1 MRRFW
6 LFVFSVCFLSF
17 CASTLG
23 QSPTSEQGMQALVAE
38 VRQLRKDL
46 QASNG
51 NALKTQILLSRLQ
64 FQEAAVARASERL
77 NDARGMLVDA
87 QRRRTEVAARVKRLE
102 DSLDNTE
109 SLDNTQTSPAD
120 RKTVQLD
127 IAAIKIQLE
136 NATGE
141 EQQRQS
147 AEMDA
152 EEQMR
157 TEQAKLNELEERVD
171 RLEKGSD
178 YPR

>member
-23 QSPTSEQGMQALVAE
+23 QSPSSEQGMQALVAE

-51 NALKTQILLSRLQ
+51 NALKAQILLQRLQ

-77 NDARGMLVDA
+77 NDARGRLA
-87 QRRRTEVAARVKRLE
+87 ATQRHRAEVADTSRRFAELLE
-102 DSLDNTE
+102 NTE
-109 SLDNTQTSPAD
+109 TSSED
-120 RKTVQLD
+120 RQRFQGEISAKKQELEAL
-127 IAAIKIQLE
+127 AAV
-136 NATGE
+136 
-141 EQQRQS
+141 EQQQQA
-147 AEMDA
+147 AEMEA
-152 EEQMR
+152 EEQLR

-171 RLEKGSD
+171 RLEKNLD
-178 YPR
+178 NPHQ